1 MIPYGRQSISED
13 DIAAVV
19 RSLRSDFLT
28 CGPEV
33 EAFEKEFAAFVGA
46 KHAVAVCNA
55 TAALH
60 LAMRVLGIGPGDRV
74 VTSPITFVASAN
86 AAAYV
91 GAIPDFCDID
101 PATSNIDPAALEAGW
116 KADTK
121 AVVAV
126 DYAGQPCN
134 MPEIARIVR
143 SRGAFVI
150 EDACHGIGGGFQADG
165 QKWKLGRHPWADI
178 TTFSFHPVKTLTTG
192 EGGVLLTEN
201 DEWAAQARLLRT
213 HGITRNPSEFTGL
226 SDSPSSPSSAIS
238 PSQSAIDALPSVIR
252 DQSSL
257 AEQGPWYYEMQELG
271 YNYRITDLQCALGR
285 SQLKRLPEFIAR
297 RQEIASRYNQA
308 FSTLDWL
315 QPPAFTSRPS
325 TPWPVKGETSFTGLA
340 TRHQPPVTDPELSPQ
355 SSAIRPQSEDSSPAT
370 RHESPAT
377 DMGFAFE
384 LPDLSLHLYT
394 VSIDFPRLGKTRT
407 EVMQE
412 LREQGIGTQVLY
424 IPVYLQP
431 WYRRTYG
438 YAPGKCPSAEH
449 FYARALSLPLYPSM
463 SDADVEKVIQ
473 SVKNI
478 EKKFDNR

>member
-46 KHAVAVCNA
+46 KHAVTVCNA

-60 LAMRVLGIGPGDRV
+60 LAMQVLDIGKGDRV
-74 VTSPITFVASAN
+74 VTSPNTFVASAN

-91 GAIPDFCDID
+91 GATPDFLDID
-101 PATSNIDPAALEAGW
+101 PKSYNLDPVVLEQDW
-116 KADTK
+116 KSDTK

-134 MPEIARIVR
+134 MPEIARIAR
-143 SRGAFVI
+143 SHGAYVI
-150 EDACHGIGGGFQADG
+150 EDACHGTGGGFQADG
-165 QKWKLGRHPWADI
+165 RKWKLGGHPWADI

-192 EGGVLLTEN
+192 EGGILLTEN
-201 DEWAAQARLLRT
+201 DEWAAKARLLRT
-213 HGITRNPSEFTGL
+213 HGITRNPFEFIGL

-238 PSQSAIDALPSVIR
+238 PSQSAIDAEPSVIR

-257 AEQGPWYYEMQELG
+257 AEQGPWYYEMQKLG

-285 SQLKRLPEFIAR
+285 SQLKRLPEFITR
-297 RQEIASRYNQA
+297 RQQIVAHYNEA
-308 FSTLDWL
+308 LANLDWL
-315 QPPAFTSRPS
+315 QPPALSSSSP
-325 TPWPVKGETSFTGLA
+325 A
-340 TRHQPPVTDPELSPQ
+340 TRHQPPATGYDFSYQLSD
-355 SSAIRPQSEDSSPAT
+355 I
-370 RHESPAT
+370 
-377 DMGFAFE
+377 
-384 LPDLSLHLYT
+384 SLHLFT
-394 VSIDFPRLGKTRT
+394 VQIDFPRLGKTRT

-412 LREQGIGTQVLY
+412 LREQGVGTQVLY

-438 YAPGKCPSAEH
+438 YASGKCPNAEH
-449 FYARALSLPLYPSM
+449 FYARALSLPLYPTM
-463 SDADVEKVIQ
+463 NDVDVQKVVA
-473 SVKNI
+473 SVKNLA
-478 EKKFDNR
+478 KQS

>member
-33 EAFEKEFAAFVGA
+33 EAFEREFAAFVGA

-60 LAMRVLGIGPGDRV
+60 LAMQVLGIGKGDRV
-74 VTSPITFVASAN
+74 VTSPNTFVASAN

-91 GAIPDFCDID
+91 GATPDFSDID
-101 PATSNIDPAALEAGW
+101 PKSYNLDPVVLEQDW
-116 KADTK
+116 KSDTK

-134 MPEIARIVR
+134 MPEIARIAR
-143 SRGAFVI
+143 SHGAYVI
-150 EDACHGIGGGFQADG
+150 EDACHGTGGGFQADG
-165 QKWKLGRHPWADI
+165 RKWKLGGHPWADI

-192 EGGVLLTEN
+192 EGGILLTEN
-201 DEWAAQARLLRT
+201 DEWAAKARLLRT
-213 HGITRNPSEFTGL
+213 HGITRNPFEFIGL

-238 PSQSAIDALPSVIR
+238 PSQSAIDAEPSVIR

-257 AEQGPWYYEMQELG
+257 AEPGPWYYEMQELG

-285 SQLKRLPEFIAR
+285 SQLKRLPEFINR
-297 RQEIASRYNQA
+297 RQQIVAHYNEA
-308 FSTLDWL
+308 LANLDWL
-315 QPPAFTSRPS
+315 TPPA
-325 TPWPVKGETSFTGLA
+325 L
-340 TRHQPPVTDPELSPQ
+340 D
-355 SSAIRPQSEDSSPAT
+355 SASPAT
-370 RHESPAT
+370 RHQ
-377 DMGFAFE
+377 
-384 LPDLSLHLYT
+384 LPVTGSHFSYQLSDLSLHLYT

-407 EVMQE
+407 EIMQE

-438 YAPGKCPSAEH
+438 YGPGKCPHAED

-463 SDADVEKVIQ
+463 SDADVEKV
-473 SVKNI
+473 KP
-478 EKKFDNR
+478 

>member
-19 RSLRSDFLT
+19 SSLRSDFLT

-91 GAIPDFCDID
+91 AAIPDFCDID
-101 PATSNIDPAALEAGW
+101 PATSNIDPTALEAGW

-134 MPEIARIVR
+134 MPEIARIAR

-165 QKWKLGRHPWADI
+165 QKWKLGGHPWADI

-226 SDSPSSPSSAIS
+226 SDSPSSPSSAI
-238 PSQSAIDALPSVIR
+238 R

-257 AEQGPWYYEMQELG
+257 AERGPWYYEMQDLG

-285 SQLKRLPEFIAR
+285 SQLKRLPEFITR

-308 FSTLDWL
+308 FATLDWL
-315 QPPAFTSRPS
+315 HPPALASRLLDPRPS
-325 TPWPVKGETSFTGLA
+325 TRSSSNAL
-340 TRHQPPVTDPELSPQ
+340 DPRLSTL
-355 SSAIRPQSEDSSPAT
+355 DSSF
-370 RHESPAT
+370 SYQ
-377 DMGFAFE
+377 
-384 LPDLSLHLYT
+384 LSDLSLHLYT
-394 VSIDFPRLGKTRT
+394 VSIDFSRLGKTRT
-407 EVMQE
+407 EIMQE
-412 LREQGIGTQVLY
+412 LREKGIGTQVLY

-438 YAPGKCPSAEH
+438 YGPGKCPHAED

-473 SVKNI
+473 TVKNI